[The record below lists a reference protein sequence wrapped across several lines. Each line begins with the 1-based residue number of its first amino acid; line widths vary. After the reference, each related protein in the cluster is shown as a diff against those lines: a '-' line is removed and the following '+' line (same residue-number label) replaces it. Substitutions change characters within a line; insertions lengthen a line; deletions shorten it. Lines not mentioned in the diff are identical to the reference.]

1 MKIGVLICVLLLVVT
16 ATPAANEDGGFELAR
31 CVPDCSQA
39 SFFIFS
45 TSFGEYTIRND
56 GMGELGANG
65 KRRPFY
71 LHNKIRLVG
80 RLKQMYFREYQS
92 DLLLLYQVSDGKVYL
107 ARMIQESK
115 KVRWFTLIAGND
127 MGSCVVEGDEAH
139 CGDGDNL
146 TKIDL
151 NTGARVKTEKS

>member
-1 MKIGVLICVLLLVVT
+1 MKIGVLICVLLFVVT
-16 ATPAANEDGGFELAR
+16 ATPAASEDGGFELAQ

-45 TSFGEYTIRND
+45 TSFGKYTIGNN
-56 GMGELGANG
+56 GMGELGTNG
-65 KRRPFY
+65 KQRPFY

-80 RLKQMYFREYQS
+80 RLKQMYFREHQN

-115 KVRWFTLIAGND
+115 KVRWFTLVKEKDPGP
-127 MGSCVVEGDEAH
+127 CLVKGDEAH
-139 CGDGDNL
+139 CGAGDDL

-151 NTGARVKTEKS
+151 TNGKYVT

>member
-16 ATPAANEDGGFELAR
+16 ATPAASEDGGFELAQ

-45 TSFGEYTIRND
+45 TSFGKYTIGNN
-56 GMGELGANG
+56 GMGELGTNG
-65 KRRPFY
+65 KQRPFY
-71 LHNKIRLVG
+71 LNNKIRLVG

-92 DLLLLYQVSDGKVYL
+92 DLLLLYQVTSGKVYL

-127 MGSCVVEGDEAH
+127 MGSCMVEGDEAR
-139 CGDGDNL
+139 CGNDDNL

-151 NTGARVKTEKS
+151 TNGNRVSAN